1 MLYPLE
7 KALIEK
13 VQIIFLNRFKKVVY
27 LNHLFVLNYCSKAF
41 CEKVYSFIVLSMFI
55 FWGGADMQVKDKVI
69 IVTGGGSGIG
79 RELVLNLLSK
89 GARVAAVDLNTA
101 GLEETKTLA
110 REKADRL
117 SLHTVN
123 ITEREVVENLPKQV
137 IEIHGSIDGVI
148 NNAGIIQPFV
158 HINDL
163 DYDKIKLVM
172 DVNFYGTL
180 YTVKS
185 LLPYLLER
193 PEAHI
198 VNISSMGGFTPVPGQ
213 SIYGASKAAVKLMT
227 EGLASELK
235 DTNVKVT
242 VVFPGAVNTNITK
255 NSDADHRRNE
265 KKDQDTSKLLQPK
278 DAAEIIVSGMENDKA
293 RIFAGKDSRMLD
305 IMTRINPKK
314 AADIIADKLK

>member
-1 MLYPLE
+1 M
-7 KALIEK
+7 KVNEK
-13 VQIIFLNRFKKVVY
+13 V
-27 LNHLFVLNYCSKAF
+27 
-41 CEKVYSFIVLSMFI
+41 IV
-55 FWGGADMQVKDKVI
+55 
-69 IVTGGGSGIG
+69 VTGGGSGIG
-79 RELVLNLLSK
+79 RELVLHLLSK
-89 GARVAAVDLNTA
+89 GASVAAVDLNTA
-101 GLEETKTLA
+101 ALEETKTLA
-110 REKADRL
+110 GEKAGKL

-137 IEIHGSIDGVI
+137 IEIHGAVDGII

-163 DYDKIKLVM
+163 DYEKIKLVM

-180 YTVKS
+180 YMVKS
-185 LLPYLLER
+185 FLPYLLER

-198 VNISSMGGFTPVPGQ
+198 TNISSMGGFTPVPGQ

-255 NSDADHRRNE
+255 NSDADHRNKEADE
-265 KKDQDTSKLLQPK
+265 KQMSKLLQPTE
-278 DAAEIIVSGMENDKA
+278 AAQIIVKGMEENKA
-293 RIFAGKDSRMLD
+293 RVFAGKDSKMLD
-305 IMTRINPKK
+305 ILTRINPKK
-314 AADIIADKLK
+314 AADMIAEKLK

>member
-1 MLYPLE
+1 M
-7 KALIEK
+7 K
-13 VQIIFLNRFKKVVY
+13 
-27 LNHLFVLNYCSKAF
+27 
-41 CEKVYSFIVLSMFI
+41 
-55 FWGGADMQVKDKVI
+55 VKDKVLV
-69 IVTGGGSGIG
+69 VTGGGNGIG

-110 REKADRL
+110 GEKADRL

-123 ITEREVVENLPKQV
+123 ITEREMVENLPKQV

-180 YTVKS
+180 YMVKS

-198 VNISSMGGFTPVPGQ
+198 TNISSMGGFTPVPGQ

-235 DTNVKVT
+235 GTNVKVT

-255 NSDADHRRNE
+255 NSDADDRRSE
-265 KKDQDTSKLLQPK
+265 KEEKDENQTGKLLQPK
-278 DAAEIIVSGMENDKA
+278 DAAEIIVNGMENDKA

-305 IMTRINPKK
+305 IMTRINPNK

>member
-1 MLYPLE
+1 M
-7 KALIEK
+7 K
-13 VQIIFLNRFKKVVY
+13 
-27 LNHLFVLNYCSKAF
+27 
-41 CEKVYSFIVLSMFI
+41 
-55 FWGGADMQVKDKVI
+55 VKDKVL

-79 RELVLNLLSK
+79 RELVLHLLSK

-101 GLEETKTLA
+101 ALEETKTLA
-110 REKADRL
+110 GENADRL

-123 ITEREVVENLPKQV
+123 ITDREMVENLPKQV
-137 IEIHGSIDGVI
+137 IEIHGSVDGAI

-180 YTVKS
+180 YMVKS

-198 VNISSMGGFTPVPGQ
+198 TNISSMGGFTPVPGQ
-213 SIYGASKAAVKLMT
+213 SIYGASEAAVKLMT

-242 VVFPGAVNTNITK
+242 IVFPGAVNTNITK
-255 NSDADHRRNE
+255 NSDADNRRVEE
-265 KKDQDTSKLLQPK
+265 KDEKQTSKLLQPK

>member
-1 MLYPLE
+1 M
-7 KALIEK
+7 K
-13 VQIIFLNRFKKVVY
+13 
-27 LNHLFVLNYCSKAF
+27 
-41 CEKVYSFIVLSMFI
+41 
-55 FWGGADMQVKDKVI
+55 VKDKVI
-69 IVTGGGSGIG
+69 VVTGGGSGIG

-110 REKADRL
+110 GEKADRL

-123 ITEREVVENLPKQV
+123 ITEREMVENLPKQV

-180 YTVKS
+180 YMVKS

-198 VNISSMGGFTPVPGQ
+198 TNISSMGGFTPVPGQ

-235 DTNVKVT
+235 DTNVKVS

-255 NSDADHRRNE
+255 NSNADNRSNE
-265 KKDQDTSKLLQPK
+265 KEEKGEKQTSKLLQPK
-278 DAAEIIVSGMENDKA
+278 DAAEIIINGMENDKA

-314 AADIIADKLK
+314 AADLIADKLK